1 MEDHPWWLQTA
12 TGSGVMGKREEQNP
26 PEPLTSEW
34 IKGELRKLPAH
45 GAYTLALKRHARVFV
60 DVLLRLQPDLS
71 DGLSPIEKARKVE
84 GIIRANIIEWDTSY
98 LENVGEAL
106 LFDCA
111 LIGTGLRNN
120 TSSEADKE
128 TVRERRTRYA
138 AEALNIMPSTYEK
151 KRRLYLEELAEF
163 LYMKFEA
170 AGRL

>member
-1 MEDHPWWLQTA
+1 MR
-12 TGSGVMGKREEQNP
+12 KEEENP
-26 PEPLTSEW
+26 PDPLTSEW
-34 IKGELRKLPAH
+34 IRGELRKLPTH
-45 GAYTLALKRHARVFV
+45 GAYTSALKRHVRIFV
-60 DVLLRLQPDLS
+60 DVLLRLQPDLP
-71 DGLSPIEKARKVE
+71 DGLSPIEKARKAE
-84 GIIRANIIEWDTSY
+84 EIIRASIVEWDASY
-98 LENVGEAL
+98 LENAGEAL

-111 LIGTGLRNN
+111 LIGTGLRSN

-151 KRRLYLEELAEF
+151 KRRLYLEEFAEF